1 VVAVVRM
8 ARTPRNDTALS
19 TDAGQPSR
27 RRWVLVMAAVLT
39 PITLGALATALL
51 YATRAQPVATRPAAV
66 AAASDVAGRDGS
78 VVVLEP
84 RTTAQVRVPLGTSV
98 EVVLLPGLGE
108 AVESAN
114 ADILTA
120 TANPPCHL
128 TAICGFPGAHAWTF
142 RTTRT
147 GLGYLKIV
155 FGFRVCQQDG
165 ACTVTPY
172 VFKPIAVYGRP
183 QSS

>member
-1 VVAVVRM
+1 MVAVVRM
-8 ARTPRNDTALS
+8 ARAPRNDKALS
-19 TDAGQPSR
+19 ADAGQASR
-27 RRWVLVMAAVLT
+27 RRWVLVIAAVLT
-39 PITLGALATALL
+39 PITLGALVTVVL
-51 YATRAQPVATRPAAV
+51 YATRAQPVVTRPAAV
-66 AAASDVAGRDGS
+66 AVASDVAGRDGS
-78 VVVLEP
+78 TLVLQP
-84 RTTAQVRVPLGTSV
+84 KTTAQVRVPLGTSV

-108 AVESAN
+108 TVESAN

-128 TAICGFPGAHAWTF
+128 RAICGFPGAKAWTF

-155 FGFRVCQQDG
+155 FGFRVCQEDG
-165 ACTVTPY
+165 ACTITPY
-172 VFKPIAVYGRP
+172 VFKPIAVYARP

>member
-1 VVAVVRM
+1 M

-19 TDAGQPSR
+19 TGAGRASG
-27 RRWVLVMAAVLT
+27 RRWVVVMAAVLT
-39 PITLGALATALL
+39 PITLGALVTVVL
-51 YATRAQPVATRPAAV
+51 YATRAQPVVTRSAAV

-78 VVVLEP
+78 VLVLQP
-84 RTTAQVRVPLGTSV
+84 KTTAEVRVPLGTSV

-108 AVESAN
+108 AVESVN

-120 TANPPCHL
+120 TANSPCHL
-128 TAICGFPGAHAWTF
+128 TAICGFPGALAWTF
-142 RTTRT
+142 RATRT

-155 FGFRVCQQDG
+155 FGFRVCQEDG
-165 ACTVTPY
+165 ACTITPY
-172 VFKPIAVYGRP
+172 VFKPIAVYARP